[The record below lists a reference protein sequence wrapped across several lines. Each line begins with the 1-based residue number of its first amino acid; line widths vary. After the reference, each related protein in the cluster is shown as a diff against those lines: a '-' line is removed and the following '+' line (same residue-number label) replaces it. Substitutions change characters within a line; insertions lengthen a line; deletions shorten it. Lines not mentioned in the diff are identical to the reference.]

1 MNLMTTAQAA
11 RILRVAPRTVCKWCD
26 CGRLPH
32 SRESGT
38 NNRLIR
44 EDDLRTFMKAHE
56 FPQCESSTT
65 ND

>member
-1 MNLMTTAQAA
+1 MNELTTAQAA
-11 RILRVAPRTVCKWCD
+11 LRLGVAPRTVCKWCD
-26 CGRLPH
+26 QGRLPH
-32 SRESGT
+32 RRQEGT